1 MRNGSGYLPP
11 SNWLGLRLMPIT
23 APFCKDCPTFS
34 EGEWNTLSD
43 AKLDVLENSKK
54 HSEYR
59 RGEVDYA

>member
-1 MRNGSGYLPP
+1 
-11 SNWLGLRLMPIT
+11 MPIT

-34 EGEWNTLSD
+34 ECEWNTLSD

-54 HSEYR
+54 NSEYR